1 MKNHFRPVAVAL
13 ALALLVTAS
22 LYSQTTYDLPSG
34 KTLTVINQL
43 PETVRSY
50 FDDAVLVD
58 QLGNLSPAFD
68 CRVGASISNNQLQ
81 FVFIIPEYF
90 PEEPHVDLYRQPFQP
105 GNNRLLPL
113 GIPERYMFRLARW
126 YNGAWLEM
134 PQDLQLAINDY
145 RVTYF
150 TIFQKN
156 EHWLMFSGAVNST
169 SRGIPKVLQPI
180 ISNDPRYGE
189 VRIQAD
195 VPGYFSSYQQA
206 VEQGYYPLGRPIDP
220 VTGERTPAW
229 LVYDFFGM
237 APEE

>member
-1 MKNHFRPVAVAL
+1 MSGKEQTGITRTRRTSMKNHFRPVAFAL
-13 ALALLVTAS
+13 TLALLVTAS

-81 FVFIIPEYF
+81 FVFMIPEYF
-90 PEEPHVDLYRQPFQP
+90 PEEPHTDLFRQPFQP

-126 YNGAWLEM
+126 HNRAWLEM
-134 PQDLQLAINDY
+134 PQELQLAINDY

-189 VRIQAD
+189 V
-195 VPGYFSSYQQA
+195 
-206 VEQGYYPLGRPIDP
+206 
-220 VTGERTPAW
+220 
-229 LVYDFFGM
+229 
-237 APEE
+237 

>member
-105 GNNRLLPL
+105 ETIVFFPWASPSVTCSGWPA
-113 GIPERYMFRLARW
+113 GTTAR
-126 YNGAWLEM
+126 G
-134 PQDLQLAINDY
+134 
-145 RVTYF
+145 
-150 TIFQKN
+150 
-156 EHWLMFSGAVNST
+156 
-169 SRGIPKVLQPI
+169 
-180 ISNDPRYGE
+180 
-189 VRIQAD
+189 
-195 VPGYFSSYQQA
+195 
-206 VEQGYYPLGRPIDP
+206 
-220 VTGERTPAW
+220 
-229 LVYDFFGM
+229 
-237 APEE
+237 